1 MEQGGGGWMAIDWT
15 GRHGKRRPGQTRSRV
30 PVLDDCTVL
39 GQSGTEQERATSTQY
54 WPCVHLAAL
63 GLRSPGPSGEE
74 EEVEGTDRTPEQL
87 GGFWRHCDLCLV
99 SERATLSGRVGGPD
113 GATVG
118 RWAVAK
124 A

>member
-1 MEQGGGGWMAIDWT
+1 MTDGCADLIA
-15 GRHGKRRPGQTRSRV
+15 
-30 PVLDDCTVL
+30 L
-39 GQSGTEQERATSTQY
+39 SGTEYGQQVHST
-54 WPCVHLAAL
+54 
-63 GLRSPGPSGEE
+63 GPSTCLAGQGA
-74 EEVEGTDRTPEQL
+74 EVEGTDRTPEQL

-99 SERATLSGRVGGPD
+99 VLVSERPPVSGRAGGPD